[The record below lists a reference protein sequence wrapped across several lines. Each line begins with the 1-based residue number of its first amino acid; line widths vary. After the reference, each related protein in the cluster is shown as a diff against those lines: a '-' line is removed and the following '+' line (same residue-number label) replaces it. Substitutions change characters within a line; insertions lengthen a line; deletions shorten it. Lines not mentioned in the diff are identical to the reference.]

1 MGGSRGL
8 KCNPPDDGCLAAA
21 ETTRQP
27 AGEVAGTTATNQ

>member
-1 MGGSRGL
+1 MH
-8 KCNPPDDGCLAAA
+8 NPPDDDRSAAV